1 MTERDD
7 QIESGEESSF
17 AALFEQS
24 IKAKSDFEPG
34 DRVTGVVVGITKD
47 SIFVDIS
54 GKSEAVISAGEFR
67 NPDGT
72 LTVKTKDTIEA
83 YVVAVGAA
91 GIELTS
97 CIGKGAVNPAIL
109 KIAKESKIPVT
120 GSVSAK
126 VNGGFSIMI
135 DGVRAFC
142 PLSQIDRKF
151 SGTDSDYVGKSFPFI
166 IMELRGR
173 DVVVSRRELL
183 DAVQKESEEKLR
195 TVLKPGDIRD
205 AVVTRIAEFGV
216 FADFGGI
223 EGLIPRFELSRSRLV
238 TPQEFSA
245 GQKVK
250 VKIMS
255 LDWEAKKFSLSVKET
270 ESDPWSKIS
279 IGAGDTVAGTVT
291 NMIKGG
297 AFVELQPGLEG
308 FIPVSKMSYT
318 KRIAKPED
326 VLSIGQKVSVKIAG
340 VDAASKK
347 ISLELITD
355 ESDPWSGAN
364 DGLTGTVVSAT
375 VEAARS
381 AGITVRLANGMEGF
395 APMRELACGRDADL
409 SKLYPVVKELKLAI
423 IEVRPSDK
431 RITLSEKEV
440 GRIEERS
447 SIAEYMKKEESAD
460 AAENT
465 SLGAQFGNLFSDL
478 KKKIGE

>member
-1 MTERDD
+1 MTQRDD
-7 QIESGEESSF
+7 QFESGEESSF

-24 IKAKSDFEPG
+24 LSAKDNFESG
-34 DRVTGVVVGITKD
+34 DKVTGTIVGITKD

-72 LTVKTKDTIEA
+72 LTVKPKDVITA
-83 YVVAVGAA
+83 YVVAAGAA

-97 CIGKGAVNPAIL
+97 AIGKGAVNPAIL
-109 KIAKESKIPVT
+109 KIARENKIPVT
-120 GSVSAK
+120 GNVSAK
-126 VNGGFSIMI
+126 VNGGFSVMI

-151 SGTDSDYVGKSFPFI
+151 SGNDADYLGKNFPFI
-166 IMELRGR
+166 ITELRGR

-195 TVLKPGDIRD
+195 TVLKAGDVRD
-205 AVVTRIAEFGV
+205 AVITRIAEFGV

-250 VKIMS
+250 VKLMS
-255 LDWEAKKFSLSVKET
+255 LDWETKKFSLSVKET
-270 ESDPWSKIS
+270 EADPWAKTN
-279 IGAGDTVAGTVT
+279 IGTGDSLSGTVT

-297 AFVELQPGLEG
+297 AFVELAPGLEG

-326 VLSIGQKVSVKIAG
+326 VLSIGQKIEVKVAD
-340 VDAASKK
+340 VDRAAKK
-347 ISLELITD
+347 ISLELLTG
-355 ESDPWSGAN
+355 ESDPWSGKG
-364 DGLTGTVVSAT
+364 DGLTGTVSIAFVESA
-375 VEAARS
+375 RG
-381 AGITVRLANGMEGF
+381 AGITARLQNGMEGF

-409 SKLYPVVKELKLAI
+409 SKLYPVGKEIKVAI
-423 IEVRPSDK
+423 IEVRASDRK
-431 RITLSEKEV
+431 IILSEKEV
-440 GRIEERS
+440 ERIEERN
-447 SIAEYMKKEESAD
+447 SIADYMKKEKTAD
-460 AAENT
+460 AAENS
-465 SLGAQFGNLFSDL
+465 SLGSQFGSVFSDL
-478 KKKIGE
+478 KKKMDK